1 MMKINEFIPN
11 TSIYSMVDSSK
22 KRITEEKTSIG
33 FAETLKSKLNEV
45 NDKQIESENVTERF
59 IKGEDVPV
67 HEVMMKAEE
76 AKLSLQL
83 AVEIRNKV
91 MEAYQELNRM
101 QV

>member
-1 MMKINEFIPN
+1 MKINEFIPN
-11 TSIYSMVDSSK
+11 TSIYSIVNSPEK
-22 KRITEEKTSIG
+22 GVKEEKSSVG
-33 FAETLKSKLNEV
+33 FAEALKNKLNEV
-45 NDKQIESENVTERF
+45 NDKQLESESVTEQF

-83 AVEIRNKV
+83 AVEIRNKL
-91 MEAYQELNRM
+91 MEAYQELNRT